1 MKIYDYQG
9 KKNVSGDMI
18 RQLRVKNRMSQND
31 LAARV
36 QVEGVM
42 LERDSISRIESGTR
56 FVADYELFV
65 FAKSFLEWMLHPCWN
80 FRRRSR
86 DCRKRQFFSVI

>member
-42 LERDSISRIESGTR
+42 LERDSISRIEAEQDSLR
-56 FVADYELFV
+56 IMSCLYLQ
-65 FAKSFLEWMLHPCWN
+65 KFLEWMLHPCWN